1 MISQTAKERPQG
13 AAIVWLGSV
22 DLNETYLSAITFAE
36 LRRGVERLP
45 EGRKRRELESWLR
58 EDVVVEYSERIFP
71 VDKQSLIL
79 LVKSRLRPRKLV

>member
-1 MISQTAKERPQG
+1 M
-13 AAIVWLGSV
+13 WLGSV